1 MNALIMALDAIKE
14 KKGRSFLTMLG
25 IIIGVTAVL
34 VLVALVSGYNADITA
49 YYEKLGVNKVNVSV
63 TCTIPAGPWT

>member
-1 MNALIMALDAIKE
+1 MNALIMALDSIQE

-34 VLVALVSGYNADITA
+34 VLVAKIGRAHV
-49 YYEKLGVNKVNVSV
+49 
-63 TCTIPAGPWT
+63 